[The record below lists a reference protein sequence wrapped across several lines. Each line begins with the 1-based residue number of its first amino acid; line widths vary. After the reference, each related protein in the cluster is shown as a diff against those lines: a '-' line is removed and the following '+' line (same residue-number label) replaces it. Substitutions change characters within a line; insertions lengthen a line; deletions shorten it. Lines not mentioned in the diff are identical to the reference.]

1 MEGWRKR
8 QRTHGETKEKVWGDG
23 DERSRAF
30 LGGRCID
37 SEVPCGC
44 VGALTDSVAL
54 LFSIPCAPLQFCGG
68 VVARHH
74 GKIIPLQQETQTSPF
89 RWSLLFSFFFLCK
102 VPFVP
107 CRCCGMRS
115 CSRALCHIRRTTKA
129 ASAENSFHVCPLT
142 EEVSGI
148 SRKA

>member
-8 QRTHGETKEKVWGDG
+8 QRTCRETKEKVWGDG
-23 DERSRAF
+23 DERSRVF
-30 LGGRCID
+30 LRGRCID
-37 SEVPCGC
+37 SEVLCGC
-44 VGALTDSVAL
+44 VGVLTDSVAL
-54 LFSIPCAPLQFCGG
+54 LFSVPRASLQFCGG

-74 GKIIPLQQETQTSPF
+74 WKNNTSPAGNTNIPVSVVSPF
-89 RWSLLFSFFFLCK
+89 FFFLK
-102 VPFVP
+102 QVPFVP

-115 CSRALCHIRRTTKA
+115 CSRAPCHIRRTTKA